1 MPGTVGESV
10 EEKVTDGVTL
20 KGRGWLFSDDHVSR
34 YGSRPLPEPYG

>member
-20 KGRGWLFSDDHVSR
+20 KGRGWLFWGR
-34 YGSRPLPEPYG
+34 